1 MTPGVRAALKR
12 ALRLA
17 GACLAAAAG
26 IAQPVGDP
34 PAPGMLVDIGG
45 RRLHL
50 SCTGNGPGT
59 VIVENGGGAFSFDW
73 ALVQPEVAKFTRIC
87 TYDRAGYAWSDPGPA
102 PDMVGQI
109 VDDLHLLLR
118 TARLRPPYVLVGAS
132 IGGFYARAFQ
142 RRYPDEVSGMVM
154 VDSTTEE
161 SSAWIVDGK
170 PKVTYSVSR
179 EEMNALMKKYLESA
193 GSSSQSTPAALE
205 VPFNRLPKEAQALR
219 DWAAAKYASPA
230 DRRLQTPAASE
241 ATREEF
247 IAQRALRLSSE
258 HPLGRLP
265 LVVLIRGRGI
275 DEAVKRRGEELA
287 RLSSIGRLIVADNSG
302 HEIHLWRPDLAIQAI
317 RDVTELSVK
326 KR

>member
-1 MTPGVRAALKR
+1 MTLGSRPARRHTVWAVLACVSAASGMAQQGEIPPPPGT
-12 ALRLA
+12 
-17 GACLAAAAG
+17 
-26 IAQPVGDP
+26 
-34 PAPGMLVDIGG
+34 LVDIGG

-50 SCTGNGPGT
+50 YCTGSGPGT
-59 VIVENGGGAFSFDW
+59 LIVENGGGAFSFDW
-73 ALVQPEVAKFTRIC
+73 VLVQPEVSKFARIC
-87 TYDRAGYAWSDPGPA
+87 TYDRSGYAWSDPGPA

-170 PKVTYSVSR
+170 PKVTYLVSR

-193 GSSSQSTPAALE
+193 GSSSQPQPAALE
-205 VPFNRLPKEAQALR
+205 APFNRLPKEEQSLR
-219 DWAAAKYASPA
+219 DWAAAKYASQA
-230 DRRLQTPAASE
+230 DRHFQPAASE

-258 HPLGRLP
+258 SPLGRLP
-265 LVVLIRGRGI
+265 LIVLIRGREN
-275 DEAVKRRGEELA
+275 DEAVRRRGEELA

-302 HEIHLWRPDLAIQAI
+302 HEIHLWRPDLVIQAI
-317 RDVTELSVK
+317 RDVTALSVK
-326 KR
+326 KQ